1 MPSETGTLFSGVGA
15 EDVERREQSREGWT
29 GEQGQMVKR
38 LRRISLD
45 ETVGWNLSF
54 LSLQT
59 HTWLL
64 DSLNTLK

>member
-1 MPSETGTLFSGVGA
+1 MPSETGTLFSAAGA
-15 EDVERREQSREGWT
+15 EEVERGEQQREGWT

-38 LRRISLD
+38 LRCLSLD
-45 ETVGWNLSF
+45 ETGGWNLSL
-54 LSLQT
+54 LSLHT

>member
-1 MPSETGTLFSGVGA
+1 
-15 EDVERREQSREGWT
+15 
-29 GEQGQMVKR
+29 MVKR
-38 LRRISLD
+38 LRYISLD